1 MTIKRILKEIESRIA
16 LLEKRRSTLEDSLL
30 GFRRSKP
37 YRNMSDSELN
47 DIPRSSSFWIGYDR
61 YANQIA
67 GINREIYRLRG
78 MLYGYRQ
85 CD

>member
-1 MTIKRILKEIESRIA
+1 MTIERILKEIDSRIA
-16 LLEKRRSTLEDSLL
+16 LLEKRRSVLEDRLL
-30 GFRRSKP
+30 GFRHSKP
-37 YRNMSDSELN
+37 YRDMADREL
-47 DIPRSSSFWIGYDR
+47 DDLPRSSRFWIGYDR

>member
-1 MTIKRILKEIESRIA
+1 MTIERILKEIEARIA
-16 LLEKRRSTLEDSLL
+16 LLETRRRVLEDRLL
-30 GFRRSKP
+30 GFRHSKP
-37 YRNMSDSELN
+37 YRDMADREL
-47 DIPRSSSFWIGYDR
+47 DDLPRSSRFWIGYDR

>member
-1 MTIKRILKEIESRIA
+1 MTIKRILKKIEARIA

-37 YRNMSDSELN
+37 YKTLSDSEL
-47 DIPRSSSFWIGYDR
+47 DDLPRSSRFWIGYDR

-67 GINREIYRLRG
+67 DINREIYRLRG